1 MIKIEE
7 QISGG
12 HHDTVESLTFSSDAE
27 CKLFFEKLKNVFFHI
42 SSWGKLF
49 DDGTEF
55 QLVTDHEAQKF
66 DKGKIGDFVK
76 IKIPGPK
83 SIEGE
88 GADWVK
94 ITDVEIQEQAEMQKF
109 ALVFSPCSIPGQDA
123 TAHFFQ
129 SEANNYFI
137 ITKSGNTITAE
148 VHGRNEIPN
157 YENLN
162 ALDKA
167 RNFLV
172 AYKGILGFS
181 KAQWEGWTKNILDN
195 KHLENCLQEI
205 DKIEK
210 HK

>member
-12 HHDTVESLTFSSDAE
+12 HHDTVESLTFSNDAE
-27 CKLFFEKLKNVFFHI
+27 CKLFFDKLKKVFFHI

-55 QLVTDHEAQKF
+55 QLITDHETLKFNAAQV
-66 DKGKIGDFVK
+66 GDFVK

-94 ITDVEIQEQAEMQKF
+94 ITEVENDEQPELQKF
-109 ALVFSPCSIPGQDA
+109 AIVLSPCSKPGHDA

-129 SEANNYFI
+129 SEAKNYFM
-137 ITKSGNTITAE
+137 ITKSENTITAE

-181 KAQWEGWTKNILDN
+181 KAQWEAWTKNILDN
-195 KHLENCLQEI
+195 KYLEECVQEI
-205 DKIEK
+205 EK
-210 HK
+210 FEK